1 MQRWK
6 SLDSLKSLLSYASP
20 LSGPSILSPPAFS
33 IGSGYSLTAAG
44 CGSPSWAQ
52 KFTFGGLESL
62 MAVTS
67 LSIDMAGNT
76 PFLSEKK
83 E

>member
-6 SLDSLKSLLSYASP
+6 SLDSLKSFLSYASP

-44 CGSPSWAQ
+44 CCSPSWAQ